1 MKRSSSEPGLRWR
14 PRKFTCRLK
23 RIPNLLRC
31 FYLHSPCLT
40 INITFKNL
48 YEIFKRW
55 IDFLVAKLKDRLFG
69 GFRPPCATQRK
80 HQHGVSIQS
89 FIDLG
94 KTNILRLN
102 NRSDLILG
110 EAFLIFI
117 SFHFPDSGRYALN
130 SFDFYFWWRDSENRQ
145 QRQKTRRPPKKRVPW
160 LFARAHK
167 AFRHMR
173 LCGVFWLSQR
183 RVSLSFPR
191 YKGYMSSTDLKNSP
205 RAFA

>member
-117 SFHFPDSGRYALN
+117 SFHFPESGRYVGSITSRCSGKWARTHPHL
-130 SFDFYFWWRDSENRQ
+130 FGEDQRPDPGDGGNR
-145 QRQKTRRPPKKRVPW
+145 
-160 LFARAHK
+160 A
-167 AFRHMR
+167 
-173 LCGVFWLSQR
+173 
-183 RVSLSFPR
+183 
-191 YKGYMSSTDLKNSP
+191 
-205 RAFA
+205 